1 MILRKLRYKIL
12 VLVLDLSVATAI
24 LLATWIIEYKRPQAG
39 IRVQAA
45 QTKEV
50 QYSDGGPRNEIGNAD
65 LTKTKRK
72 TDNLDWHKKFAS
84 HFTDEVVVGNNT
96 YSSPDIAIEL
106 TYHQYDS
113 GVKDTSAKG
122 KHLKYGSNISYV
134 LADIYIGDISCLQTA
149 LQKTC
154 MGLAIL
160 KNLRTCRSV

>member
-65 LTKTKRK
+65 LTKTKH
-72 TDNLDWHKKFAS
+72 TGLQAGVYHENEKKN
-84 HFTDEVVVGNNT
+84 GQ
-96 YSSPDIAIEL
+96 P
-106 TYHQYDS
+106 
-113 GVKDTSAKG
+113 
-122 KHLKYGSNISYV
+122 
-134 LADIYIGDISCLQTA
+134 
-149 LQKTC
+149 
-154 MGLAIL
+154 
-160 KNLRTCRSV
+160 